1 MEDRSIGI
9 DIGGSNIRV
18 AVCDRSG
25 GERLYLIEP
34 IRGHDAGDLLAQID
48 SLLQRCVTVAGGPV
62 PIGVAIPA
70 PVNPHDGTHGTVFN
84 VAALNQMDLC
94 AELRRR
100 HDVRIV
106 ADNDANAAALAQ
118 VRHGRHQGVR
128 NLVYV
133 TVSTSIGAGV
143 IASGRL
149 VHGVLGGAGEFGH
162 TSVSMND
169 VECYEC
175 GRNHGCVTSFA
186 SGTGLVRRAERLRKS
201 QAGLPAG
208 SPLLRDPLT
217 AADIARAAGD
227 GDPHATA
234 LITQAALAL
243 GTATVTLVHL
253 LNPEVI
259 AFGGSVIQNIDALW
273 EQFVAIT
280 TGRCMPQ
287 LAGSFRLERV
297 PEGDKV
303 GVIGASALV
312 WEE

>member
-9 DIGGSNIRV
+9 DIGGSNIRA

-34 IRGHDAGDLLAQID
+34 ILGHRAEDLLAQID
-48 SLLQRCVTVAGGPV
+48 SLLQRCITAAGGPV

-100 HDVRIV
+100 HGVRVV

-169 VECYEC
+169 VQCYEC
-175 GRNHGCVTSFA
+175 KRNHGCVTSFA
-186 SGTGLVRRAERLRKS
+186 SGTGLVWRADRLRAS
-201 QAGLPAG
+201 GGLPDG
-208 SPLLRDPLT
+208 SPLQRDPLT
-217 AADIARAAGD
+217 AADIARAAAD

-259 AFGGSVIQNIDALW
+259 AFGGSVIQNIDTLW
-273 EQFVAIT
+273 EQFVHIT

-312 WEE
+312 WEA